1 MSENTLDQVLTLR
14 REANQDIVNVDEPVV
29 KLVFFELSGQRFA
42 FYGNRIREILA
53 QIDVF
58 FVPGCP
64 ASLEGVI
71 NVRGDIESVIRP
83 HDMLQLPDHTTP
95 ESGRASSILLGQGSG
110 IRSGIRVDRVID
122 VLDVQQSDILP
133 PPASLPDHMR
143 ALVIGVLYLDDQAV
157 ALLDLD
163 RMFADYAR
171 GLG

>member
-1 MSENTLDQVLTLR
+1 MSENTLDQILTLR
-14 REANQDIVNVDEPVV
+14 REAKQEIVSVDEPLV

-42 FYGNRIREILA
+42 FHGERIREILA
-53 QIDVF
+53 NADVF
-58 FVPGCP
+58 VVPGCP

-83 HDMLQLPDHTTP
+83 HEILHLPDHGAT
-95 ESGRASSILLGQGSG
+95 EAGRASSILIGQGGG

-122 VLDVQQSDILP
+122 VVDVLQSDILP
-133 PPASLPDHMR
+133 PPAALPEHLR
-143 ALVIGVLYLDDQAV
+143 PLVLGVLHLDDQAV

-163 RMFADYAR
+163 QMFADYAR